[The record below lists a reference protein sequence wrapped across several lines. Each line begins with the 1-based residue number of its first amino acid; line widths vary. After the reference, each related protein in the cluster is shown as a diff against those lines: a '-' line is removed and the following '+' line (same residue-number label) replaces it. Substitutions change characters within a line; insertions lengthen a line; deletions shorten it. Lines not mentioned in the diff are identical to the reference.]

1 MVELAAIY
9 AHVPKKLNND
19 GPSKKKES
27 WVKKLEVALRTAMTE
42 DKAGRLTGAKARSPA
57 YKGVDP
63 PFASRET
70 MFERGSVVVGDTTG
84 KRDSWKNIKGDSQKI
99 KVMLASTLAGA
110 SGPSVAAEEARRERN
125 LTIESSS
132 LSGTEKQS
140 MKDKLSIQFA
150 QRRNISGK
158 FQGPA
163 SDMGGGVVN
172 PVLARALA
180 KEGGQQQGSR
190 FGSGGSGKLDRSK
203 LSSIEAL
210 FQKQAPPKR
219 LGPAD
224 SSPSA
229 AASAAAPLDDTTPTI
244 LRPSRGSVFDHA
256 EIHPT
261 PNLPSVPSGQAR
273 SASYGSAV
281 AGDGDGGGDV
291 DGFGAF
297 GGQHEAITDFVPNP
311 IRSTKFSAAPPAA
324 AAADSTSAGSK
335 MARPNVSSALEA
347 LFDKRKATAD
357 QQDNKD
363 L

>member
-70 MFERGSVVVGDTTG
+70 MFERGSVVVGDATG

-132 LSGTEKQS
+132 LSGADKQS

-150 QRRNISGK
+150 QRSRSGNLSGK

-180 KEGGQQQGSR
+180 REGGQQQASR

-229 AASAAAPLDDTTPTI
+229 ATSAAAPLEDTTPTI
-244 LRPSRGSVFDHA
+244 SRPSRGSVFDHA

-261 PNLPSVPSGQAR
+261 PNLPSGQAR
-273 SASYGSAV
+273 SASYGSAA
-281 AGDGDGGGDV
+281 AGDGDA
-291 DGFGAF
+291 FGAF
-297 GGQHEAITDFVPNP
+297 GGQHEDITDFVPNP
-311 IRSTKFSAAPPAA
+311 IRSAKFSAAPPAA

-335 MARPNVSSALEA
+335 TARPNVSSALEA
-347 LFDKRKATAD
+347 LFDKRKATAE